1 MDLSAEALIR
11 IFVILLYVSVGPIA
25 YRWLI
30 PRLSSTGKRL
40 ATVMLAAQ
48 LLVILPSIFT
58 QPSSSFEAWL
68 WHLDREWNIPATLAS
83 MQLALVAFVA
93 LVSAWLFRARPA
105 WHRLYFVG
113 IGLAFF
119 LLAYDEYAVV
129 HEFIY
134 NWRIY
139 YIALGAAVVV
149 ATLAV
154 AARSPKPTWI
164 SYAYLLIGLA
174 TSAAGGLLF
183 ESTCGNSLFEAI
195 DRCSKHFWVEEPLEF
210 LGIWLALIAMLIQ
223 FSDASPPP
231 SLRVRRA
238 LLAFP
243 VVWLLLLIL
252 SGAIHPVESYADG
265 SASAAQV
272 EYESGLQLHG
282 YLMERG
288 KQHIHL
294 FLSPGQWDFH
304 GQSLSE
310 IGYSIHL
317 VDQVSG
323 DSIVSRDRVAHRRFF
338 LLGPGYVPIYRQ
350 WVDLDHLTEAPANRA
365 YWIVLTLWRN
375 EGDEYVPQMIRYSDR
390 QLLDDTQVILGE
402 LTLRA
407 ESSTPAPRDP
417 LAVFN
422 NGFTLDAVDMPE
434 RARAGESLT
443 MAVAWRSDVNGSEDH
458 AQFLHLGH
466 EESGEW
472 FVYDQQPLGERLP
485 TRLWYE
491 DLADHEAWQVPLPAD
506 LAPGRYDVFTGIY
519 RARDRER
526 VPASSADGNAF
537 LDARVPLGNLVIE

>member
-1 MDLSAEALIR
+1 M
-11 IFVILLYVSVGPIA
+11 
-25 YRWLI
+25 
-30 PRLSSTGKRL
+30 
-40 ATVMLAAQ
+40 
-48 LLVILPSIFT
+48 
-58 QPSSSFEAWL
+58 
-68 WHLDREWNIPATLAS
+68 
-83 MQLALVAFVA
+83 
-93 LVSAWLFRARPA
+93 
-105 WHRLYFVG
+105 
-113 IGLAFF
+113 
-119 LLAYDEYAVV
+119 
-129 HEFIY
+129 
-134 NWRIY
+134 
-139 YIALGAAVVV
+139 
-149 ATLAV
+149 
-154 AARSPKPTWI
+154 
-164 SYAYLLIGLA
+164 
-174 TSAAGGLLF
+174 
-183 ESTCGNSLFEAI
+183 
-195 DRCSKHFWVEEPLEF
+195 
-210 LGIWLALIAMLIQ
+210 
-223 FSDASPPP
+223 
-231 SLRVRRA
+231 
-238 LLAFP
+238 
-243 VVWLLLLIL
+243 
-252 SGAIHPVESYADG
+252 
-265 SASAAQV
+265 
-272 EYESGLQLHG
+272 
-282 YLMERG
+282 
-288 KQHIHL
+288 
-294 FLSPGQWDFH
+294 
-304 GQSLSE
+304 
-310 IGYSIHL
+310 
-317 VDQVSG
+317 
-323 DSIVSRDRVAHRRFF
+323 SRDRVAHRRFF

-350 WVDLDHLTEAPANRA
+350 WVDLDRLTEAPVNRA

-375 EGDEYVPQMIRYSDR
+375 EGDEYVPQMIRYSDH

>member
-1 MDLSAEALIR
+1 MYVSAEALIR
-11 IFVILLYVSVGPIA
+11 IFVIFLYISVGSIA

-40 ATVMLAAQ
+40 AYLMLAAQ
-48 LLVILPSIFT
+48 LLVVVPSIFT
-58 QPSSSFEAWL
+58 QSSSSFEEWL

-83 MQLALVAFVA
+83 LQLALVAFVA
-93 LVSAWLFRARPA
+93 LVTAWLARARPA

-113 IGLAFF
+113 IGLVFF

-134 NWRIY
+134 DWRIY

-154 AARSPKPTWI
+154 AARSLKPTWI
-164 SYAYLLIGLA
+164 SYATLLIGLA

-195 DRCSKHFWVEEPLEF
+195 NRCSKHFWVEEPLEF

-223 FSDASPPP
+223 FSDTSLPPA
-231 SLRVRRA
+231 LGVRRA
-238 LLAFP
+238 LFAFP
-243 VVWLLLLIL
+243 AVWLLLLII
-252 SGAIHPVESYADG
+252 SPAIRPLELYATG
-265 SASAAQV
+265 GRSAAV
-272 EYESGLQLHG
+272 EFESGVSLRG
-282 YLMERG
+282 YLMENG

-294 FLSPGQWDFH
+294 FLSPERWDFS
-304 GQSLSE
+304 GRNLAGL
-310 IGYSIHL
+310 GYSIHL
-317 VDQVSG
+317 LDQASG
-323 DSIVSRDRVAHRRFF
+323 DSKLSRDRFAHRRFF
-338 LLGPGYVPIYRQ
+338 LLSPGYVPVYRQ
-350 WVDLDHLTEAPANRA
+350 WVALDRLTEAAANRA
-365 YWIVLTLWRN
+365 HWIVLTIWRN
-375 EGDEYVPQMIRYSDR
+375 VGEEYVFQRILASDH
-390 QLLDDTQVILGE
+390 QLLDDRQVVLGE
-402 LTLRA
+402 LVLRA

-417 LAVFN
+417 LAVME

-434 RARAGESLT
+434 RGRAGETLNIT
-443 MAVAWRSDVNGSEDH
+443 VEWRSDVNGSEDH

-485 TRLWYE
+485 TRLWYRG
-491 DLADHEAWQVPLPAD
+491 LADHEAWQVPLPAD
-506 LAPGRYDVFTGIY
+506 LAPGQYHVFTGIY

-526 VPASSADGNAF
+526 VPASDADGISF
-537 LDARVPLGNLVIE
+537 LDARVPLGRLVIE

>member
-48 LLVILPSIFT
+48 LLVVVPSIFT
-58 QPSSSFEAWL
+58 QSSSSFEAWL

-243 VVWLLLLIL
+243 VVWLLLLIVSPAIRSL
-252 SGAIHPVESYADG
+252 ELYATGGQSADVDFESGAS
-265 SASAAQV
+265 
-272 EYESGLQLHG
+272 LRG
-282 YLMERG
+282 YLMENGNR
-288 KQHIHL
+288 HIHL
-294 FLSPGQWDFH
+294 FLSPERWDFS
-304 GQSLSE
+304 GRNIDGL
-310 IGYSIHL
+310 GYSIHL
-317 VDQVSG
+317 VDQASG
-323 DSIVSRDRVAHRRFF
+323 DSILSRDRFTHRRFF
-338 LLGPGYVPIYRQ
+338 LLGPGYVPVYRQ
-350 WVDLDHLTEAPANRA
+350 WVALDRLTEAPANRA
-365 YWIVLTLWRN
+365 YWIVLTIWRN
-375 EGDEYVPQMIRYSDR
+375 EGDEYVPQMIRYSDH